1 MNTTYKRFGAFSSSE
16 NPDALADTVKGV
28 ILGASTLIIL
38 LAHLLGLNIG
48 TAEITNFAI
57 GAGSAASSLWIAYGL
72 IKKGIVWILDTYH
85 KMKTQAQ

>member
-28 ILGASTLIIL
+28 ILGLASVIL
-38 LAHLLGLNIG
+38 LVSHWLGLNIG

-57 GAGSAASSLWIAYGL
+57 GAGTAASSLWIAYGL
-72 IKKGIVWILDTYH
+72 IKKGVVWLLDTFH
-85 KMKTQAQ
+85 TLKAKTE